1 MVYIKNKINKKFG
14 KFIAFAGILLMV
26 ISLSILGYDFC
37 KDVKAKIASDDL
49 VEEIYDKLSNKEN
62 KSNILKIN
70 NEEYLGIINIP
81 DIGVELPVANTYS
94 FEKLDYS
101 PAVYS
106 GSIETNDLVI
116 CAHNGR
122 AHFANLKKLNPKDKI
137 IIIDANNNKY
147 VYEVCEIIITKPYEI
162 EKMINSEF
170 DLTLFTCTFKG
181 VARLTVR
188 CNRIS

>member
-1 MVYIKNKINKKFG
+1 M
-14 KFIAFAGILLMV
+14 
-26 ISLSILGYDFC
+26 
-37 KDVKAKIASDDL
+37 
-49 VEEIYDKLSNKEN
+49 
-62 KSNILKIN
+62 
-70 NEEYLGIINIP
+70 
-81 DIGVELPVANTYS
+81 
-94 FEKLDYS
+94 
-101 PAVYS
+101 
-106 GSIETNDLVI
+106 
-116 CAHNGR
+116 

-181 VARLTVR
+181 IARLTVR